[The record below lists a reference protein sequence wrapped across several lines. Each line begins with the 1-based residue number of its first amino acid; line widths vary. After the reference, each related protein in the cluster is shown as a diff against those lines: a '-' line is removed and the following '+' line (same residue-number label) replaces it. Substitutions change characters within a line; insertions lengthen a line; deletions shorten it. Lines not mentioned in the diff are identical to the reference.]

1 MDTFVINL
9 VTNNKKG
16 AKGRPYTIALAFV
29 QLCQEAAVEHS
40 PGSHW
45 SIPTVPFVVKTIL
58 FSLNYLGIIVE
69 NQLTINA

>member
-45 SIPTVPFVVKTIL
+45 SIPHCTICCKDYSFL
-58 FSLNYLGIIVE
+58 VE
-69 NQLTINA
+69 LSWHHC